1 MKIARGAA
9 AAAAVALAG
18 CAAGTAG
25 NGHGGTPVAQA
36 TGAGISYCMRDK
48 LATEGGKLTC
58 NWARTAREAC
68 EATALTAIASA
79 SVVAGP
85 DKSTL
90 CADGTPLVR
99 VATK

>member
-1 MKIARGAA
+1 MKIERLAA
-9 AAAAVALAG
+9 AAAVVALAG

-25 NGHGGTPVAQA
+25 NGNGATAVAQA
-36 TGAGISYCMRDK
+36 AGSGMSYCMRDK
-48 LATEGGKLTC
+48 LTTEGGKLTC

-79 SVVAGP
+79 SIVSGP

-99 VATK
+99 VATR